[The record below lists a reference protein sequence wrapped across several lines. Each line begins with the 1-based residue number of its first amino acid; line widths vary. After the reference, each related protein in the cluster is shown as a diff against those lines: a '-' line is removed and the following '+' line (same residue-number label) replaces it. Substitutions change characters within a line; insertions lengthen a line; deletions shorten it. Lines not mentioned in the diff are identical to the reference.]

1 MLADCKTGRKPGED
15 YVTACNRAKKCL
27 QTLMKDKMKLGE
39 LENYSPKYAEMLKR
53 VGAAPGSSLVYSQF
67 LTMEGIGIF
76 RVAMD
81 VNGYAPIEI
90 VRTATGLGFS
100 KATEKSFRNPQPRY
114 LTFSGGEEEEI
125 RRAALNLFNAKFS
138 ELPESMNKILSDAG
152 YTDNK
157 KGELCRVF
165 CITSA
170 GAEGLSLRNV
180 RAVHIME
187 PYWNDARLK
196 QVKGRA
202 IRIGSHLD
210 LPEEDR
216 DVSIYSYLSVFS
228 PEAQVAK
235 AGDMRIDETIRNV
248 DRVAREEAVKLKLPI
263 PAGASEYVLTSDERL
278 YVISQRK
285 KKIIDALESVMK
297 SAAVDC
303 ELSYKQNKDGTFKCL
318 PLKGAVGD
326 FLYNPI
332 LAEDL
337 AEGAKFDIEAAE
349 KRQPRVTIQK
359 TGKGKEYRMRE
370 VLGADESVTGFE
382 IYAKEDVSLTKQ
394 IGTAGVKDGNPGPPV
409 KLFN

>member
-1 MLADCKTGRKPGED
+1 M
-15 YVTACNRAKKCL
+15 
-27 QTLMKDKMKLGE
+27 TLGQ

-53 VGAAPGSSLVYSQF
+53 IGSAPGSSLVYSQF
-67 LTMEGIGIF
+67 LTMEGIGLF
-76 RVAMD
+76 RVVMD
-81 VNGYAPIEI
+81 VNGFAPIEI

-100 KATEKSFRNPQPRY
+100 KATEKSLRLGPGKQPRY

-125 RRAALNLFNAKFS
+125 RRAALALFNAKFS
-138 ELPESMNKILSDAG
+138 ELSESMNKILTESG
-152 YTDNK
+152 YTDNLS
-157 KGELCRVF
+157 GELCRVF

-210 LPEEDR
+210 LPEDQR
-216 DVSIYSYLSVFS
+216 DVSIYTYISVFS

-235 AGDMRIDETIRNV
+235 AGDLRIDETIRNV
-248 DRVAREEAVKLKLPI
+248 DRVTKEDAAKLGLPL
-263 PAGASEYVLTSDERL
+263 PPGATEYVLTSDERL

-285 KKIIDALESVMK
+285 KKIIDEIESVMK

-303 ELSYKQNKDGTFKCL
+303 ELSYKQNRDGTFRCL
-318 PLKGAVGD
+318 PLKGSVGD

-332 LAEDL
+332 LKDDL
-337 AEGAKFDIEAAE
+337 DESVKFDIEQAE
-349 KRQPRVTIQK
+349 KKVPRVTVQR
-359 TGKGKEYRMRE
+359 GKG
-370 VLGADESVTGFE
+370 G
-382 IYAKEDVSLTKQ
+382 
-394 IGTAGVKDGNPGPPV
+394 
-409 KLFN
+409 